1 MHTDTSQRIA
11 DLRRKLAARMQ
22 DGKPKLGYQRNVLAL
37 KAEIARLHLKEAR
50 NG

>member
-1 MHTDTSQRIA
+1 MSAERIA

-22 DGKPKLGYQRNVLAL
+22 DGKPKLGYQRNARAL
-37 KAEIARLHLKEAR
+37 KAEIGRLQAQEAR